1 MPVVDMW
8 QPINNGEMP
17 RTIIATGGNEQ
28 ETIVEE
34 YFAKIPA
41 NTPIYHFDFYRI
53 RNVHEVY
60 DMGYEEYISSG
71 AVCFMEWPE
80 LIEDL

>member
-1 MPVVDMW
+1 
-8 QPINNGEMP
+8 N
-17 RTIIATGGNEQ
+17 
-28 ETIVEE
+28 E

-80 LIEDL
+80 LIEDLLPENTVKVYIRQTENGEREISF